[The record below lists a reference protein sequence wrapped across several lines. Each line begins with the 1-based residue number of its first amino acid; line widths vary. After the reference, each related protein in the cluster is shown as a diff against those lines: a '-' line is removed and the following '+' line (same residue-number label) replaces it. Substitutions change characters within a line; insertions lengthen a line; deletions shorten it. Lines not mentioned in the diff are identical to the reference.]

1 MNLAQLNPMQQKA
14 VKTLEG
20 PLLII
25 AGAGSGKT
33 RTMTYRIAHLI
44 EKGVKPWSIL
54 ALTFTNKAAKEMRDR
69 VEKLVGD
76 TAKDIWVG
84 TFHSVCVRILRRD
97 IERLGDFNRFFVIYD
112 EDDQTKVLKD
122 VYKALNIDEKQLP
135 IRQMRG
141 IISDAKNRLLSPDE
155 WFKESSRDY
164 RSQKI
169 HDIFAAYNQRLKD
182 SNALDFDDIISFTL
196 QLFNQHPEVLES
208 YRRRFEYVHV
218 DEYQDTNFAQYSL
231 VRLISGNSRNLCV
244 VGDDDQSIYG
254 WRGADIRNILEF
266 QKDFPDATV
275 IKLEQNYRST
285 QTILEAANHVIKNNT
300 GRMEKVLWTDGEE
313 GDLIHFYEALDE
325 REEGAWVCERIRI
338 LHKRSEPYSEM
349 AVLYRTHAQS
359 RVLEEMLM
367 QAGIPYRIFGGTR
380 FYDRREIRDILSY
393 LRLIVNPKDDVA
405 LKRIINVP
413 KRSIGEA
420 TVGVLEKIAQ
430 EKGQSM
436 YQTVQDVPDVLA
448 SRPQKCVG
456 AFAEMMRELTEC
468 VDTMPLSDF
477 VRHVLEKS
485 TMLEE
490 YEKSLDEDMIT
501 RKENL
506 LEFVS
511 AAKDFEK
518 ASEDKSL
525 SAFLENVSLV
535 TDLDMQE
542 EGPEYVTLM
551 TMHSAKGLEFNS
563 VFMMGLEEGVFPSYR
578 SIQDGE
584 RLEEERRLCYVGM
597 TRARKHLFISLAKR
611 RTLYNQRGYNGP
623 SRFVSEIPE
632 ELMNDR
638 WGEQK
643 RKHFGEEVNEV
654 VFEKPRPRKQP
665 RISFGA
671 PGMGQDMPAPQDIP
685 GVFKGIIPSIA
696 SRAKKPPQV
705 FQEGDRVLHKK
716 FGEGTVKEVTGKG
729 AEARISIAFTAY
741 GEKQFALSIAPIAKI
756 EK

>member
-1 MNLAQLNPMQQKA
+1 MNLAQLNPMQKKA
-14 VKTLEG
+14 AETLQG

-33 RTMTYRIAHLI
+33 RTMTYRIANLI
-44 EKGVKPWSIL
+44 SKGVKPWSIL
-54 ALTFTNKAAKEMRDR
+54 ALTFTNKAAKEMQGR

-76 TAKDIWVG
+76 MAKDIWVG

-97 IERLGDFNRFFVIYD
+97 IERIDGFTRSFVIYD
-112 EDDQTKVLKD
+112 EDDQSKVLKD
-122 VYKALNIDEKQLP
+122 VYKNLNVDEKQLP

-141 IISDAKNRLLSPDE
+141 IISDAKNRLLLPDD
-155 WFKESSRDY
+155 WFRESSRDY

-169 HDIFAAYNQRLKD
+169 HDVFVAYNQRLKE

-196 QLFNQHPEVLES
+196 QLFTQHPEVLEN

-285 QTILEAANHVIKNNT
+285 KTILEAANNVIQKNT
-300 GRMEKVLWTDGEE
+300 GRMEKVLWTDDEE
-313 GDLIHFYEALDE
+313 GDLIHFFEAIDE

-338 LHKRSEPYSEM
+338 LHKREEPYQQI
-349 AVLYRTHAQS
+349 AILYRTHAQS

-380 FYDRREIRDILSY
+380 FYDRKEIRDVLSY

-413 KRSIGEA
+413 KRSIGDA
-420 TVGVLEKIAQ
+420 TVAVLERNAF

-436 YQTVQDVPDVLA
+436 YETVLNVPEDLA
-448 SRPQKCVG
+448 SRPKKCVTN
-456 AFAEMMRELTEC
+456 FAEMMQELVEAA
-468 VDTMPLSDF
+468 DTMPLSDF
-477 VRHVLEKS
+477 VQMVLEKS

-490 YEKSLDEDMIT
+490 YEKSLDEEMQT

-511 AAKDFEK
+511 AAKDFEE

-525 SAFLENVSLV
+525 SAFLENVALV
-535 TDLDMQE
+535 TDLDMHDLGQD
-542 EGPEYVTLM
+542 YVTLM

-563 VFMMGLEEGVFPSYR
+563 VFLMGLEEGVFPSYR
-578 SIQDGE
+578 SVQEEG

-597 TRARKHLFISLAKR
+597 TRARKNLFISHAKR
-611 RTLYNQRGYNGP
+611 RTLYNQTSYNAP
-623 SRFVSEIPE
+623 SRFIDEIPE
-632 ELMNDR
+632 ELINDR

-643 RKHFGEEVNEV
+643 RKYFGEEVNKI

-665 RISFGA
+665 RTSFGA
-671 PGMGQDMPAPQDIP
+671 PGMGQSMPAPQDIP

-696 SRAKKPPQV
+696 QKAKQPPKV
-705 FQEGDRVLHKK
+705 FNAGDRVLHKK
-716 FGEGTVKEVTGKG
+716 FGEGTVKEVTGTG